1 MNKLQ
6 LILKYIKYRFIAL
19 TKHDIHSPFV
29 FQLLTEVIQDKTVYS
44 VYKEIEILRSELLK
58 NNEEILIEDF
68 GAGSLK
74 TSTKTRL
81 VAEITRNA
89 AKPAKY
95 AQLLYRLVKH
105 FQPQNLLEL
114 GSSLGISTAYMAKA
128 CPVTKITTIE
138 GSEAI
143 AKLAVANFKSLNL
156 YNVKV
161 ITGNFDVQLPL
172 LLVKIPTFDFVFF
185 DGNHRKIP
193 TLSYFESCLQHK
205 HNDSVF
211 VFDDIHWSA
220 EMEEAWEI
228 IQRSPEVTVTIDLF
242 FIGLVFFRK
251 ESTKEHFVI
260 RF

>member
-1 MNKLQ
+1 MNKFQ
-6 LILKYIKYRFIAL
+6 LIINYLNYRFTAQ
-19 TKHDIHSPFV
+19 TKYDVHSPFV
-29 FQLLTEVIQDKTVYS
+29 FQLLTNVINDKTVLPA
-44 VYKEIEILRSELLK
+44 YKEIENLRSSLLK
-58 NNEEILIEDF
+58 NKTEILIEDF

-74 TSTKTRL
+74 GNTKTKTL
-81 VAEITRNA
+81 AEIARNA
-89 AKPAKY
+89 AKPPKY

-105 FQPQNLLEL
+105 FQPDSLLEL
-114 GSSLGISTAYMAKA
+114 GTSMGISTAYMAKA
-128 CPVTKITTIE
+128 SPATKITTIE

-143 AKLAVANFKSLNL
+143 AKLATENFSLLNL
-156 YNVKV
+156 SNIKV

-172 LLVKIPTFDFVFF
+172 LLENRHEFDFVFF

-193 TLSYFESCLQHK
+193 TLSYFESCLKHK

-228 IQRSPEVTVTIDLF
+228 IKQSPEVTVSIDLF

-251 ESTKEHFVI
+251 ASTKENFII